1 MSLPG
6 GRANNQTLFAKVARV
21 PGNPPAASL
30 DGIRVIELGHI
41 IGGPFCGHLF
51 ADHGAEVI
59 KVEPPGAGDP
69 MRQWGGLYRGVGL
82 YWTIIGRGKKSVT
95 IDLRRPEGQ
104 ALARE
109 LARSA
114 DVLIEN
120 FRPGTLERWTLGWE
134 DSPPVTSPR
143 TSTTRRAA

>member
-1 MSLPG
+1 MPDEDTAQPGQYVRPSSEALFGSLHG
-6 GRANNQTLFAKVARV
+6 LRV
-21 PGNPPAASL
+21 L
-30 DGIRVIELGHI
+30 ELGHI

-69 MRQWGGLYRGVGL
+69 MREWGGPYRGVGL
-82 YWTIIGRGKKSVT
+82 YWTIIGRGKKPVT

-114 DVLIEN
+114 
-120 FRPGTLERWTLGWE
+120 
-134 DSPPVTSPR
+134 
-143 TSTTRRAA
+143 

>member
-1 MSLPG
+1 MS
-6 GRANNQTLFAKVARV
+6 A
-21 PGNPPAASL
+21 NPPAASL
-30 DGIRVIELGHI
+30 HGIRVLELGHI

-69 MRQWGGLYRGVGL
+69 MREWGGLYRGVGL

-104 ALARE
+104 ALTRE

-120 FRPGTLERWTLGWE
+120 FRPGTLERWRIGWE
-134 DSPPVTSPR
+134 DLRGINPRLVMVRVTGYG
-143 TSTTRRAA
+143 